1 VLAFEIIS
9 IPAKKPK
16 QVNVE
21 YGLINKAEQ
30 SNGIAI
36 SPLEDFELSQ
46 CTHAKKDMNIAKDP
60 CHINDH
66 EMKVI
71 GAGKSND
78 IGSIN

>member
-1 VLAFEIIS
+1 M
-9 IPAKKPK
+9 
-16 QVNVE
+16 QVNVD

-36 SPLEDFELSQ
+36 NLLVDFELSQ
-46 CTHAKKDMNIAKDP
+46 WTHAKKDMNIARDP
-60 CHINDH
+60 CHINDQ

-78 IGSIN
+78 IGKMN